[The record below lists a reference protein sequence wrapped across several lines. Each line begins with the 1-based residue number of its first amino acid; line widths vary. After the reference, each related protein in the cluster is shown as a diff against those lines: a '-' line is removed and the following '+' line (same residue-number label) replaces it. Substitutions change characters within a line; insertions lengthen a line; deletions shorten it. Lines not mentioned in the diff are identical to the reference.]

1 MVRKILS
8 ALFFHYTKQRERR
21 ISKKRDNSSSTTF
34 SQNPLTTEPQGTTIA
49 TSSAGTSEK
58 IIMGQ
63 TTEEIVA
70 EIRQWSI
77 DKIHE
82 LSETESPKTDKM
94 YYYMNAMAIAEEFDE
109 WITEYDDPNYQLDI
123 MYLEKMQEV
132 DGEEECLY

>member
-1 MVRKILS
+1 MS
-8 ALFFHYTKQRERR
+8 
-21 ISKKRDNSSSTTF
+21 
-34 SQNPLTTEPQGTTIA
+34 SQNHLTTELQSTTIA

-94 YYYMNAMAIAEEFDE
+94 YYYLNAMAIAEEFDE

>member
-1 MVRKILS
+1 MVGKILR
-8 ALFFHYTKQRERR
+8 ALLSHYIKQRAKLTL
-21 ISKKRDNSSSTTF
+21 KKQGNSSKTMS
-34 SQNPLTTEPQGTTIA
+34 SQNHLTTELQSTTIA

-94 YYYMNAMAIAEEFDE
+94 YYYLNAMAIAEEFDE